1 MGDYNLQPKRTMT
14 PVFNTEGMMI
24 VRSIALMA
32 KSANTLT
39 DQERHT
45 AVQIL
50 AMIRSGH
57 PSLIADTA
65 YAKLYHQLRRP
76 SNEQPHI
83 SDEKA
88 PRPQAVPALFD
99 RARKPGRRASGGQNR
114 K

>member
-14 PVFNTEGMMI
+14 KVFNSHMFEVVNLLAQLATHTLE
-24 VRSIALMA
+24 
-32 KSANTLT
+32 LT

-57 PSLIADTA
+57 PSLVADTA